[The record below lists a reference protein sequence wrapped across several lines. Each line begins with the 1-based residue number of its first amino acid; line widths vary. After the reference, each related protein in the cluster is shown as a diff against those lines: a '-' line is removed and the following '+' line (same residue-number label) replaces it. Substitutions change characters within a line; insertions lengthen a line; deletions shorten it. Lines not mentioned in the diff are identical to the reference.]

1 MMYYELTTLST
12 VGYGDIFPISNN
24 EQLFAIFFIGGG
36 IIFFSQI
43 MQIFLEIINNY
54 RDKMNESDNKEAGEQ
69 LNFWMQLIIRFCDG
83 PLPQEM
89 VK

>member
-1 MMYYELTTLST
+1 
-12 VGYGDIFPISNN
+12 
-24 EQLFAIFFIGGG
+24 
-36 IIFFSQI
+36 